1 MLKMTRTS
9 LQTRSKFHFSES
21 SESINSQEGHGY
33 VGNSNFIHNSRK
45 AAPSS
50 TMLENPPPI
59 PNKPSDIHGLSGK
72 LRQDALETRHQELL
86 TRQKQLQEQYERL
99 QHMAQQK
106 KGEKNTIPLSSALVG
121 SVTST
126 SLPKNT
132 AKISANNDVIAS
144 QVGNM
149 MQNPTLANSGFGQ
162 SSSSLSSS
170 SSSSLSRNEDLATK
184 VNHTNNL
191 QTGGF
196 SSTSMKAKE
205 IAVNNKNI
213 LAIKKS
219 TPTVTAT
226 ISTLSAK
233 KISASAESDRG
244 NLGSSG
250 NETEESSNPEEDNS
264 DAGPTCKK
272 MPEITLGKNVK
283 SNTVPLTS
291 SSTQIVK
298 VEYAFP
304 LYS

>member
-1 MLKMTRTS
+1 
-9 LQTRSKFHFSES
+9 
-21 SESINSQEGHGY
+21 
-33 VGNSNFIHNSRK
+33 
-45 AAPSS
+45 
-50 TMLENPPPI
+50 MLENPPPI
-59 PNKPSDIHGLSGK
+59 PNKPTDIHGLSGK

-86 TRQKQLQEQYERL
+86 SRQKQLQEQYERL

-106 KGEKNTIPLSSALVG
+106 KGEKSTIPLSSALVG
-121 SVTST
+121 SVAST

-132 AKISANNDVIAS
+132 AKISANNDEIAS

-149 MQNPTLANSGFGQ
+149 IQNPSLVNSGFGQ

-184 VNHTNNL
+184 VNHANSL
-191 QTGGF
+191 QTRGL
-196 SSTSMKAKE
+196 SSTSTKAKE

-219 TPTVTAT
+219 APTATAT

-264 DAGPTCKK
+264 DAGPNCKK
-272 MPEITLGKNVK
+272 MPEIILGKNVN
-283 SNTVPLTS
+283 SNKVPLTS
-291 SSTQIVK
+291 SSTQIIK
-298 VEYAFP
+298 VNYSLL
-304 LYS
+304 LYSEI